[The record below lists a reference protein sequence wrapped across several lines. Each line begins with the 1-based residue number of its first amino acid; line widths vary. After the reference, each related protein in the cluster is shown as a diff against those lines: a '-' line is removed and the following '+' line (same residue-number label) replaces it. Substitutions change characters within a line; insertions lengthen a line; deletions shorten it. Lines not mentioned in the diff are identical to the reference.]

1 MVACHRVVLA
11 HASPH
16 EPTTRFPRS
25 RCPQEWDLPDVLRLW
40 DSLLADS
47 ARFEFCLY
55 FCVATVLSIRE
66 ELLENDDF
74 AYTVKALQRFDSRVP
89 MHAVLRR
96 AHALYAEDH
105 PEVTQ
110 LAQQPDRRE

>member
-1 MVACHRVVLA
+1 M
-11 HASPH
+11 
-16 EPTTRFPRS
+16 
-25 RCPQEWDLPDVLRLW
+25 PDVLRLW